1 MKVNLTTEN
10 FKSDYFANLM
20 RARGVEDLEKFINPD
35 DDCLGCPADLE
46 NIDAGSALIQR
57 AAAGDNKRFCV
68 IVDSDCDGMTSAAII
83 VQYVNKVWPN
93 VKVDYRLHEG
103 KQHGL
108 EDHIED
114 LMRNEPHYD
123 LVICPDSSSND
134 FDYHEELGGIGT
146 PVLVLDHHEVDI
158 QLSDNAVVINNQLSP
173 RYRNKQL
180 TGAGVAWQFCRYLDA
195 DLGLNYADD
204 LIDLAA
210 LGVDGDMGSVLD
222 LENRYIMQN
231 GFSNIKNFFFRTLV
245 DKQSYSMG
253 NKVNPISVA
262 FYIVPMIN
270 AMIRMGTM
278 PEKERLFRAF
288 VNGQE
293 MVISKKRGAAPGSME
308 MVAVE
313 SARECTNAKTKQN
326 KIIDEAIGRLE
337 IKIFKH
343 DLLENKILFVRLDE
357 GDDFPS
363 EINGLV
369 AMKLSQKYK
378 KPTIIGRLGKDG
390 MIKGSIRG
398 LSNCELTDFKEFL
411 TESGLFEYVQG
422 HANAAG
428 HCIEA
433 TKLDELHRYANA
445 ELASIDFNSNMY
457 DVDFER
463 LAADKDIIQL
473 VFDVAQHE
481 DVWGTG
487 CPEPKIHIKD
497 LNFNHNDIQIMGK
510 NKDTVKIT
518 KFGVSYMKFHAKEL
532 IEELGQHTEIKMNIV
547 GKMNLN
553 EYFGNV
559 TPQIFIDSYDI
570 MDGNLAF

>member
-1 MKVNLTTEN
+1 
-10 FKSDYFANLM
+10 
-20 RARGVEDLEKFINPD
+20 
-35 DDCLGCPADLE
+35 
-46 NIDAGSALIQR
+46 
-57 AAAGDNKRFCV
+57 
-68 IVDSDCDGMTSAAII
+68 
-83 VQYVNKVWPN
+83 
-93 VKVDYRLHEG
+93 
-103 KQHGL
+103 
-108 EDHIED
+108 
-114 LMRNEPHYD
+114 
-123 LVICPDSSSND
+123 
-134 FDYHEELGGIGT
+134 
-146 PVLVLDHHEVDI
+146 
-158 QLSDNAVVINNQLSP
+158 
-173 RYRNKQL
+173 
-180 TGAGVAWQFCRYLDA
+180 
-195 DLGLNYADD
+195 
-204 LIDLAA
+204 
-210 LGVDGDMGSVLD
+210 
-222 LENRYIMQN
+222 
-231 GFSNIKNFFFRTLV
+231 
-245 DKQSYSMG
+245 
-253 NKVNPISVA
+253 
-262 FYIVPMIN
+262 
-270 AMIRMGTM
+270 
-278 PEKERLFRAF
+278 
-288 VNGQE
+288 
-293 MVISKKRGAAPGSME
+293 
-308 MVAVE
+308 
-313 SARECTNAKTKQN
+313 
-326 KIIDEAIGRLE
+326 
-337 IKIFKH
+337 
-343 DLLENKILFVRLDE
+343 
-357 GDDFPS
+357 
-363 EINGLV
+363 
-369 AMKLSQKYK
+369 MKLSQKYK

-398 LSNCELTDFKEFL
+398 LSNCELVDFKEFL
-411 TESGLFEYVQG
+411 TGSGLFEYVQG

>member
-35 DDCLGCPADLE
+35 DDCLGYPADLE

-134 FDYHEELGGIGT
+134 FDYHEELKVIGT

-231 GFSNIKNFFFRTLV
+231 GFSNIKNSFFRTLV

-293 MVISKKRGAAPGSME
+293 MVASKKRGAAPGSME

-398 LSNCELTDFKEFL
+398 LSNCELVDFKEFL
-411 TESGLFEYVQG
+411 TGSGLFEYVQG

-433 TKLDELHRYANA
+433 TKLDELHNYANA
-445 ELASIDFNSNMY
+445 ELAHIDFNSNMY

-518 KFGVSYMKFHAKEL
+518 KFGVSYMKFHAKDL

>member
-35 DDCLGCPADLE
+35 DDCLGYPADLE

-83 VQYVNKVWPN
+83 VQYVNKAWPN

-123 LVICPDSSSND
+123 LIICPDSSSND
-134 FDYHEELGGIGT
+134 FDYHEELKEIGT

-278 PEKERLFRAF
+278 PEKERLFKAF

-293 MVISKKRGAAPGSME
+293 MVVSKKRGAAPGSME

-363 EINGLV
+363 EINGL
-369 AMKLSQKYK
+369 
-378 KPTIIGRLGKDG
+378 T
-390 MIKGSIRG
+390 
-398 LSNCELTDFKEFL
+398 
-411 TESGLFEYVQG
+411 
-422 HANAAG
+422 
-428 HCIEA
+428 
-433 TKLDELHRYANA
+433 
-445 ELASIDFNSNMY
+445 
-457 DVDFER
+457 
-463 LAADKDIIQL
+463 
-473 VFDVAQHE
+473 
-481 DVWGTG
+481 
-487 CPEPKIHIKD
+487 
-497 LNFNHNDIQIMGK
+497 
-510 NKDTVKIT
+510 
-518 KFGVSYMKFHAKEL
+518 
-532 IEELGQHTEIKMNIV
+532 
-547 GKMNLN
+547 
-553 EYFGNV
+553 
-559 TPQIFIDSYDI
+559 
-570 MDGNLAF
+570 

>member
-1 MKVNLTTEN
+1 
-10 FKSDYFANLM
+10 
-20 RARGVEDLEKFINPD
+20 
-35 DDCLGCPADLE
+35 
-46 NIDAGSALIQR
+46 
-57 AAAGDNKRFCV
+57 
-68 IVDSDCDGMTSAAII
+68 MTSAAII
-83 VQYVNKVWPN
+83 VQYVNKAWPN

-134 FDYHEELGGIGT
+134 FDYHEELKEIGT

-195 DLGLNYADD
+195 ELGLNYADD

-245 DKQSYSMG
+245 DKQAYSMG

-278 PEKERLFRAF
+278 PEKERLFKAF

-293 MVISKKRGAAPGSME
+293 MVVSKKRGAAPGSME

-398 LSNCELTDFKEFL
+398 LSNCELVDFKEFL
-411 TESGLFEYVQG
+411 TGSGLFEYVQG

-433 TKLDELHRYANA
+433 TKLDELHNYANA
-445 ELASIDFNSNMY
+445 ELAHIDFNSNMY

-463 LAADKDIIQL
+463 LAADKDIIEL

-518 KFGVSYMKFHAKEL
+518 KFGVSYMKFHAKDL